1 MAAHLVRAT
10 DENEVSRVGH
20 GKASGEGAPF
30 RPWRKSRQPAL
41 GCPERQGLRQPPF
54 AACIPRAVL
63 VGLLVWRRRGATQP
77 GSSRGAGVVVPALLF
92 LVVLIVVALV
102 VLMAGQWSA
111 QHGRGTMLHEAPAA
125 QAPSAATGP
134 ALPPPESRPP
144 RRRRPLPPSGPR
156 EPRRPRPQLGS
167 DAVALPEPGE
177 PRPPTPA
184 ISRKRLPRTST
195 QNAA

>member
-125 QAPSAATGP
+125 PSATTGP

-184 ISRKRLPRTST
+184 ISRKRLPRKST